1 MPNAPETP
9 PHARVTCG
17 ARTRSGGTCGQCA
30 MAGQRRCRYHG
41 GASPQA
47 LRAAKY
53 RIERARVSA
62 ALGRLGVA
70 VEGTAD
76 PLEVLAHALSVA
88 SGDLHTMQG
97 IVAKV
102 EPTNASDQTVRLY
115 AETLDRASRLA
126 KIAADTNLAERQATV
141 ADADALAM
149 RAALERAMALVG
161 LALDDREPLMQA
173 LAVEL
178 KRPVVLQLPAGAAS

>member
-1 MPNAPETP
+1 
-9 PHARVTCG
+9 
-17 ARTRSGGTCGQCA
+17 